1 MSNISPSALGESDA
15 EFEAR
20 VNRMTDFQEIRS
32 AMRQRGIDAGLVRP
46 DNDPYHLIEVN
57 QPSSPKKF
65 AEVVEFGGHKGVVEG
80 PPELAAAKAAVE
92 FYRSRLGTQQTQQT
106 QQQDQTQ
113 QRDAST
119 GRFVA
124 REQQTQPTE
133 AQLSDEEQNRLM
145 DGVEQRARLVRGELS
160 PEDYAAYVLRQ
171 QGIDPGTLREV
182 VEERQDAAE
191 VQSWQR
197 AVDEFRNSVEGQD
210 WPGGNRNRDILV
222 EILETSGLV
231 NEADKPA
238 ALKVAYL
245 YAKEHSLLVEN
256 DEIGYEQALAE
267 CQSQKEID
275 AVNARYKETL
285 NLQTNQGSTFW
296 GSR

>member
-20 VNRMTDFQEIRS
+20 INHMTDFQEIRS
-32 AMRQRGIDAGLVRP
+32 ALRQRGIDAGLVRP
-46 DNDPYHLIEVN
+46 DNDPFHLIEIA
-57 QPSSPKKF
+57 QPTPKAF
-65 AEVVEFGGHKGVVEG
+65 VEVVEFGGHKGVVEG
-80 PPELAAAKAAVE
+80 PTALAAAKAAVE

-106 QQQDQTQ
+106 QPT
-113 QRDAST
+113 RDEH
-119 GRFVA
+119 GRFQSRA
-124 REQQTQPTE
+124 DGQPTQVTE
-133 AQLSDEEQNRLM
+133 AQLSDDEQNRLM
-145 DGVEQRARLVRGELS
+145 DGVEQRARLVRGEIT
-160 PEDYAAYVLRQ
+160 PENYAAYVLRQ
-171 QGIDPGTLREV
+171 QGIDPDTLREV

-191 VQSWQR
+191 AQSWQR
-197 AVDEFRNSVEGQD
+197 AVEEFRNSVEGQD
-210 WPGGNRNRDILV
+210 WPGGDSNRDRLV
-222 EILETSGLV
+222 EILETSGLID
-231 NEADKPA
+231 EPDKAA

-245 YAKEHSLLVEN
+245 YAKEHGLLGEN
-256 DEIGYEQALAE
+256 SKLSYEQALAE